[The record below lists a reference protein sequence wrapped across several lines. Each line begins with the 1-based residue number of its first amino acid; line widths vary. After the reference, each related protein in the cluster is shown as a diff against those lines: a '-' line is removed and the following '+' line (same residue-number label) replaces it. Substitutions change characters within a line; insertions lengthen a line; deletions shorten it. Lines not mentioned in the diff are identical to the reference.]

1 MRTCEGVFVC
11 VHGCVCV
18 CEKERERERLK
29 SHIRERDEKANL
41 KKILRE
47 VELS

>member
-1 MRTCEGVFVC
+1 MRSFEGVHVC
-11 VHGCVCV
+11 VCMCVCV
-18 CEKERERERLK
+18 RERERERLK

-41 KKILRE
+41 EKILRE